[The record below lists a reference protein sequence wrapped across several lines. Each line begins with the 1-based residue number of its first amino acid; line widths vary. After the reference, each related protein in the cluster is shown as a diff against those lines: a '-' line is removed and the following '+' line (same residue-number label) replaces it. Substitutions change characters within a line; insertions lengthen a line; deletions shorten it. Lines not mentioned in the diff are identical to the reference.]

1 MAHRTAGF
9 IGLLLTA
16 LVMGV
21 FWGTWAT
28 LTRSLDT
35 FEAPA
40 FLQIGRTIIA
50 NIAWPMRVLMP
61 LTLLSMVWSMIV
73 HPDRRSRS
81 FAWLAIAFA
90 LMVATLL
97 ITLLVE
103 VPIDNSIRE
112 WTVSTIP
119 EDWKEQCLVWQ
130 RFHALRTATA
140 VAAFG
145 TYLWSVLATHGPRP
159 TAGPGT

>member
-1 MAHRTAGF
+1 MAYRTAGF
-9 IGLLLTA
+9 IGLSLTA

-61 LTLLSMVWSMIV
+61 LTLLSMVWSMAV

-81 FAWLAIAFA
+81 FGWLVAAFA

-103 VPIDNSIRE
+103 VPIDNLIRD

-119 EDWKEQCLVWQ
+119 EGWQEQRLVWKQ
-130 RFHALRTATA
+130 FHALRTATA
-140 VAAFG
+140 VAAFV
-145 TYLWSVLATHGPRP
+145 TYLWSVLDAGRP
-159 TAGPGT
+159 VAPKAA